1 MAKKAAEL
9 MVLVF
14 PDEVFTSITVVKDV
28 KMPLHRDSHND
39 KSTYNLIVPRRLAAK
54 LGFYLASSTV

>member
-1 MAKKAAEL
+1 